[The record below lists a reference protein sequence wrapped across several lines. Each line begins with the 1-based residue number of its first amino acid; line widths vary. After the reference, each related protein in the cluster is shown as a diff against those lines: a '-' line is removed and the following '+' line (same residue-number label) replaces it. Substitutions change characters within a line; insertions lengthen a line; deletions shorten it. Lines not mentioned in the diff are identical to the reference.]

1 MPTIQLTNNTT
12 LNIAATSAD
21 GNTTIDRYLKNPLSF
36 LLPPNFKQ
44 IADEPVKNLD
54 SSAFP
59 ISAGAT
65 AAGTFALEK
74 SSWVVNLGA
83 SAAVN
88 LLTGDSASDLCKSLD
103 IPSDPAL
110 VSFCLQGT
118 LSAGPTYTSGD
129 FSFGVT
135 KGATVSITSY
145 APAALTDTIGDALK
159 RAAAGITIP
168 HDLKDLESLPA
179 GGICQLDAQSSLK
192 FTASVT
198 YNFVNNPLATI
209 PLANLPQFQITATA
223 GATLEG
229 TATHTS
235 DHKIT
240 LAKTTDGLLQ
250 LCVSLTN
257 TDDFETSLTV
267 SAGLTADLGSQD
279 ALAFL
284 LSKTGLGHQEEMAA
298 LKADIPD
305 KAKQISSDIKS
316 AIDASLCSSL
326 QASLKTALEH
336 SDSRNNL
343 FLYEIDLNKI
353 DQESTPALL
362 ASLAGDFT
370 HLTSGQPLA
379 GITQKSN
386 IFTDKIKDTHT
397 LTVHLLGIFNY
408 SSTHA
413 FLKTSTVDYTKDTHD
428 IVLSDEVID
437 VGENNLASDKLRHLM
452 LKAITYTLP
461 LTSKSAGGSNTIV
474 FFDREASTD
483 STLLRHWLNV
493 LQYIGSDK
501 AGAAQQLIDS
511 KAHKFAASSMY
522 LSLTMDSNQ
531 ARRMFVDADNLPYTQ
546 ERYIQLAATA
556 QRILLANDDFPTSAE
571 RLKLFAAD
579 LDVWK
584 SLEIAG
590 AAPNVKSILAGL
602 GILDFALEASRVDAV
617 TLLWWSGAM
626 ASYSQALV
634 NNTSLLA
641 AAKAMVKDAD
651 LGFAEP
657 WMTLVAWALLNKP
670 ALDCTFTCNPRS
682 QASRAAV

>member
-1 MPTIQLTNNTT
+1 
-12 LNIAATSAD
+12 
-21 GNTTIDRYLKNPLSF
+21 
-36 LLPPNFKQ
+36 
-44 IADEPVKNLD
+44 
-54 SSAFP
+54 
-59 ISAGAT
+59 
-65 AAGTFALEK
+65 
-74 SSWVVNLGA
+74 
-83 SAAVN
+83 
-88 LLTGDSASDLCKSLD
+88 
-103 IPSDPAL
+103 
-110 VSFCLQGT
+110 
-118 LSAGPTYTSGD
+118 
-129 FSFGVT
+129 
-135 KGATVSITSY
+135 
-145 APAALTDTIGDALK
+145 
-159 RAAAGITIP
+159 
-168 HDLKDLESLPA
+168 
-179 GGICQLDAQSSLK
+179 LDAQSSLK

-209 PLANLPQFQITATA
+209 PLANLPQFQATATV

-229 TATHTS
+229 AATHTS

-240 LAKTTDGLLQ
+240 IAKTTDGLLH
-250 LCVSLTN
+250 LCVNLTN
-257 TDDFETSLTV
+257 TDDLETSLTV
-267 SAGLTADLGSQD
+267 SAGLTADLGSKD

-284 LSKTGLGHQEEMAA
+284 LSKTGLGHQEKMAA
-298 LKADIPD
+298 LTADIPD
-305 KAKQISSDIKS
+305 KAKQISSDLKS
-316 AIDASLCSSL
+316 AIDASLSSSL

-336 SDSRNNL
+336 NDSRNNL
-343 FLYEIDLNKI
+343 FVYEIDLNKI

-362 ASLAGDFT
+362 ACLAGDFMR
-370 HLTSGQPLA
+370 LTSGQPLA

-386 IFTDKIKDTHT
+386 IFADKIKDTHT

-408 SSTHA
+408 ASTHA
-413 FLKTSTVDYTKDTHD
+413 FLTTSTVDYTQGTHD
-428 IVLSDEVID
+428 IVLTDEAME

-461 LTSKSAGGSNTIV
+461 LTTKSPGGSNTIV

-483 STLLRHWLNV
+483 GTLLRHWLNV
-493 LQYIGSDK
+493 LQYIGSDM

-511 KAHKFAASSMY
+511 KADKFAASSMY

-531 ARRMFVDADNLPYTQ
+531 ARRMFVDADNFPYTQ

-556 QRILLANDDFPTSAE
+556 QRILLANDDFATSTE
-571 RLKLFAAD
+571 RLKLFNAD

-617 TLLWWSGAM
+617 TLLWWSSAM
-626 ASYSQALV
+626 ASYSLALV

-657 WMTLVAWALLNKP
+657 WMLLVAWGLLNKP
-670 ALDCTFTCNPRS
+670 ALGCKFTCNPRS
-682 QASRAAV
+682 QVSQAAV